1 MFSMPDGHVADTR
14 GRTAA
19 RIRKEVV
26 CLALAPTNCST
37 ITLSPEQGG
46 AAESGLCGPVPA
58 AATTITVPRLVR
70 ARTLLDAA
78 DIERLERSAAGGGST
93 SVSSGASPLL
103 VFARGDEKHVASLD
117 GLVPSDAVV
126 ERLADGQV
134 NTLAKVVGG

>member
-1 MFSMPDGHVADTR
+1 M
-14 GRTAA
+14 
-19 RIRKEVV
+19 
-26 CLALAPTNCST
+26 ALAPTNCST

-58 AATTITVPRLVR
+58 ASITVPRLVR

-78 DIERLERSAAGGGST
+78 DIERLERSAAGGGSS

>member
-1 MFSMPDGHVADTR
+1 MRAPLR
-14 GRTAA
+14 PAA
-19 RIRKEVV
+19 YKEVV

-46 AAESGLCGPVPA
+46 AAESGLCRPVPA
-58 AATTITVPRLVR
+58 ATVTVPRLVK
-70 ARTLLDAA
+70 ARTLLVAA
-78 DIERLERSAAGGGST
+78 DIERLERLARTTAAAAGDGSG
-93 SVSSGASPLL
+93 SASPLL

>member
-1 MFSMPDGHVADTR
+1 M
-14 GRTAA
+14 
-19 RIRKEVV
+19 
-26 CLALAPTNCST
+26 ALAPTNCST

-58 AATTITVPRLVR
+58 ASITVPRLVR
-70 ARTLLDAA
+70 ARTLLAAA
-78 DIERLERSAAGGGST
+78 DLELLERLARTAAGSSGG
-93 SVSSGASPLL
+93 GASPLL

-126 ERLADGQV
+126 ERLADGHV